1 MEEKKVIV
9 DGKEYTIKEI
19 KYKDLASLA
28 DIPKEEAAKKLMI
41 LSTGM
46 SDEDYENLGMKAGLE
61 IQKTSNELNGLVG
74 FQELQ
79 TESETN

>member
-1 MEEKKVIV
+1 MEEKKVVI
-9 DGKEYTIKEI
+9 DEKEYTVKEI

-28 DIPKEEAAKKLMI
+28 DVSKEEAAKKLMI

-46 SDEDYENLGMKAGLE
+46 SEEDYEELGMKAGLE
-61 IQKTSNELNGLVG
+61 LQKASNELNGLVG